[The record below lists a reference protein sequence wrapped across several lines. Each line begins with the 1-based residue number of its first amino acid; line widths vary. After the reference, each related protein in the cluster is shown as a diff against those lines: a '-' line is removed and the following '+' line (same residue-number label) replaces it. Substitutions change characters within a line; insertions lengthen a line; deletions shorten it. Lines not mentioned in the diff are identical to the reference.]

1 MSVYTSV
8 NIEELKDWLKDYA
21 LDDLTDYQGIKSGIT
36 NTNYFLMTKHDQF
49 VLTLFEKN
57 AIEDLPYFV
66 DLMSHLATHAFLCP
80 KPILKKNGTA
90 LSILKNKPA
99 LIVSCL
105 KGKELTNPSADH
117 CESVGRSLAELHIKS
132 ADFEAQHQN
141 TRNLTWIKKTAEAL
155 LNQLP
160 EDESQLLTEEISYQ
174 EKRDYDLPKATIHG
188 DLFKDNVL
196 FLHNEVSGFIDFYY
210 ACTDY
215 LILDVAIAVNDW
227 CVNEDGSFDAERLT
241 AFLSAYKKI
250 RSFNEAEDKSWND
263 ILRLAS
269 LRFWV
274 SRLNDFYHTE
284 EGELTFTK
292 DPNHFKKILKRR
304 IAEHTR

>member
-8 NIEELKDWLKDYA
+8 NIEELKSWLKDYA
-21 LDDLTDYQGIKSGIT
+21 LDDLTGYQGIKSGIT
-36 NTNYFLMTKHDQF
+36 NTNYFLMTKNDQF

-57 AIEDLPYFV
+57 SIEDLPYFV
-66 DLMSHLATHAFLCP
+66 NLMSHLAKHAFLCP

-105 KGKELTNPSADH
+105 KGKELTKPEANH
-117 CESVGRSLAELHIKS
+117 CGTVGKNLAELHTIAK
-132 ADFEAQHQN
+132 DFETHHQN
-141 TRNLTWIKKTAEAL
+141 TRDLTWIKKTANTL
-155 LNQLP
+155 LGKLP
-160 EDESQLLTEEISYQ
+160 LDEDELLKEEIAYQ
-174 EKRDYDLPKATIHG
+174 EKQNYKLPKSTIHG

-196 FLHNEVSGFIDFYY
+196 FLNNEVSGVIDFYY

-227 CVNEDGSFDAERLT
+227 CVNEDGSFDEERLN

-250 RSFNEAEDKSWND
+250 RLFSDAEDKAWND

-274 SRLNDFYHTE
+274 SRLNDFYHAE
-284 EGELTFTK
+284 EGELTYKK
-292 DPNHFKKILKRR
+292 DPKHFKKILKQRMS
-304 IAEHTR
+304 